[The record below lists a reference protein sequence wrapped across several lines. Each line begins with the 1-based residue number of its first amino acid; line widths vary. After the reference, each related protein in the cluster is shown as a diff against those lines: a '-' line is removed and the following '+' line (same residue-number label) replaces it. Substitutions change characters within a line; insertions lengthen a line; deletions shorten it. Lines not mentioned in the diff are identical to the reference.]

1 MIGKLSLKSR
11 LLLIAAL
18 PIVVMLALGLTG
30 ASQKYAGYQA
40 SLRTEALVTLVVELG
55 ETAHELQ
62 KERGMSSGF
71 LSSKGSK
78 FADSLPGQ
86 RKQSDIVISRLTESI
101 RRIDP
106 SSVGPRYIKLLV

>member
-1 MIGKLSLKSR
+1 MIEKLSLKSR

-18 PIVVMLALGLTG
+18 PIAIMLALGLTG

-71 LSSKGSK
+71 LREALNKSP
-78 FADSLPGQ
+78 DL
-86 RKQSDIVISRLTESI
+86 R
-101 RRIDP
+101 
-106 SSVGPRYIKLLV
+106 